1 MVREGARVS
10 HKGFTS
16 LQKAMEMTLDRLGLG
31 GSLTTVAIQRV
42 WSEVVGEEVARRSR
56 PDRLRNGR
64 LQVIVGDTVWL
75 QQLAMLKPQIL
86 AKLEAHLGAPVVREI
101 FFTMGASSSPSF
113 LLRKTYQQKSAPLS
127 PEMELRI
134 QEAVRPVQDEGCRE
148 VLARILRKAWQGE

>member
-1 MVREGARVS
+1 MS

-31 GSLTTVAIQRV
+31 SSLATVAIQRV

-75 QQLAMLKPQIL
+75 QQLSMLKPQIL
-86 AKLEAHLGAPVVREI
+86 ARLEAHLGTPVVREI
-101 FFTMGASSSPSF
+101 FFTVGVSSSPSF
-113 LLRKTYQQKSAPLS
+113 LPNKTYHRKSTPLS
-127 PEMELRI
+127 PEMEVRI
-134 QEAVRPVQDEGCRE
+134 QEAVRSVQDEECRE
-148 VLARILRKAWQGE
+148 VLARILRNAWHGE